1 MAQDVG
7 ETGLPALMVRMA
19 CMEEQLSKLNHLLGT
34 LLGDLRYDV
43 DKQKSRVD
51 KLIDELNAPSS
62 SSDVYSIGNEGGTP
76 QGKRETC
83 RSSDISTPDV
93 SRGVAASL
101 VTTPSRMLLQFDGG
115 SRGNPGIAGSGA
127 VLYALDD
134 DDEIHSLTKRQ
145 EIWTKSTFVG
155 HSETNNY
162 AEYTG
167 IIEGLKQCASMKPAG
182 ALIVQGD
189 SLLVIKQ
196 LSGEYKVKSK
206 NLVALYETAKALL
219 QTIPTIH
226 LEHIPRELN
235 SRADELANIAMST
248 QKTSEWVK
256 LE

>member
-1 MAQDVG
+1 MSAEMEEEISKLLSQKMTEREEEDVIAATLC
-7 ETGLPALMVRMA
+7 EESVLPALMVRMA
-19 CMEEQLSKLNHLLGT
+19 CMEEQMSKLNHRLGT
-34 LLGDLRYDV
+34 LLGDLRYD
-43 DKQKSRVD
+43 
-51 KLIDELNAPSS
+51 
-62 SSDVYSIGNEGGTP
+62 
-76 QGKRETC
+76 
-83 RSSDISTPDV
+83 DISTPDI

-115 SRGNPGIAGSGA
+115 SKGNPGIAGSGA

-134 DDEIHSLTKRQ
+134 HDEIHSLTKRQ

-167 IIEGLKQCASMKPAG
+167 LIEGLKQCASMKPAG

-189 SLLVIKQ
+189 SLLVIKH

>member
-1 MAQDVG
+1 MAQDEG

-19 CMEEQLSKLNHLLGT
+19 CMEEQMSKLNHLLGT

-51 KLIDELNAPSS
+51 KLIGELNAPSS

-76 QGKRETC
+76 RSKHETC
-83 RSSDISTPDV
+83 MYSDISTPDI

-115 SRGNPGIAGSGA
+115 SKGNPGIAGSGA

-134 DDEIHSLTKRQ
+134 HDEIHSLTKRQ

-167 IIEGLKQCASMKPAG
+167 LIEGLKQCASMKPAG

-189 SLLVIKQ
+189 SLLVIKH